1 MTEFEI
7 IMISAGE
14 ENFSRRK
21 RKEIIMF
28 KPVNE
33 DMRTIIAFYEWL
45 GKQLEEI
52 KKDDI
57 SNIPLFKSL
66 PPESFNRQAVFV
78 TGTNYIGTET
88 FAKKFAKWTGG
99 YYYTELNCSIKEAVE
114 DAARHVVP
122 IIYIVQ
128 RNLKSNEIPYASFI
142 FNVQEIDGKYY
153 VRAGKCRYFTDE
165 NYYKI

>member
-7 IMISAGE
+7 IIISAGG

-28 KPVNE
+28 KTVNE

-66 PPESFNRQAVFV
+66 RPESFNGQAVFV
-78 TGTNYIGTET
+78 TGVNYIGTER
-88 FAKKFAKWTGG
+88 FAEKFAKWAEG
-99 YYYTELNCSIKEAVE
+99 YCTELDCSVKEAVE
-114 DAARHVVP
+114 DATRHIVP

-142 FNVQEIDGKYY
+142 FNVQEIYGKYY
-153 VRAGKCRYFTDE
+153 VRAEKCRYFTDE